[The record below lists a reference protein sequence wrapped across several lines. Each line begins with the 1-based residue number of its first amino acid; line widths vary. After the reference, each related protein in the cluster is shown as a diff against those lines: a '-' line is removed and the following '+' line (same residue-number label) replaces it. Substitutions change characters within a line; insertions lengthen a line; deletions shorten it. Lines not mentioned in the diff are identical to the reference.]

1 MKQLATKLNHGGHWS
16 RYIINPDKFFA
27 ENIAWSAISSSK
39 ISVRYSGI
47 GFAFSS
53 ASMEAFGSHLFYIL
67 GLLNSAVAED
77 ILTLLAP
84 TINFGVEQVGK
95 IPVILVKEIEVTN
108 IVTQNVDLSKC
119 DWDSYETSW
128 DFKRHPLV

>member
-27 ENIAWSAISSSK
+27 ENISWSAISSSK
-39 ISVRYSGI
+39 ISVRYSGF

-77 ILTLLAP
+77 ILKLLAP

-95 IPVILVKEIEVTN
+95 IPVILKNEVEVTD
-108 IVTQNVDLSKC
+108 IVTQNIDVSKR
-119 DWDSYETSW
+119 DWNSYETSW